1 MKMKWIENRE
11 IIEKKLN
18 VVMMWFGELWQW
30 FYDMLKEM
38 NANVYV
44 VSVSWKNFEQYQNA
58 GIQPYNRYEG
68 FPVKYED
75 IDAVLLCCRTDQ

>member
-1 MKMKWIENRE
+1 
-11 IIEKKLN
+11 
-18 VVMMWFGELWQW
+18 MWFGELWQW